1 MKRIKMAY
9 KAALFDLDGV
19 VFDTESQY
27 TNFWGSVGKQ
37 YFPAQP
43 DFAERIKGSTLVQ
56 IYDRYFKG
64 ETEKQ
69 QTITK
74 ALDDFERAMDYA
86 YIPGFCEFIRSLRAN
101 GIKTAVVTSSNIA
114 KMENVYRAH
123 PEFKCLFDA
132 ILTSEDFDKSKPD
145 PDCYLKVSQR
155 FCFQPDECVG
165 FEDSINGLKAVK
177 AAKMICVGLTTTNPE
192 EVVAEY
198 ADIVIDNYLT
208 DGDVNA
214 RERYNKVWRLFV

>member
-1 MKRIKMAY
+1 MAY

-19 VFDTESQY
+19 VVDTESQY
-27 TNFWGSVGKQ
+27 TKFWGSVGRQ
-37 YFPAQP
+37 YFPEQP
-43 DFAERIKGSTLVQ
+43 DFAEKIKGSTLVQ

-74 ALDDFERAMDYA
+74 GLYDFERSMDYA
-86 YIPGFCEFIRSLRAN
+86 FIPGFRAFIDKLRAN
-101 GIKTAVVTSSNIA
+101 DIKTAVVTSSNIA

-123 PEFKCLFDA
+123 PDFKSLFDA

-145 PDCYLKVSQR
+145 PDCYLKAAQR
-155 FCFQPDECVG
+155 FGFQSDECVG

-177 AAKMICVGLTTTNPE
+177 AAKMMCVGLATTNSE
-192 EVVAEY
+192 EVVAQY
-198 ADIVIDNYLT
+198 ADIVIDNYLP
-208 DGDVNA
+208 DNVNA
-214 RERYNKVWRLFV
+214 REQYNKVVGLFV